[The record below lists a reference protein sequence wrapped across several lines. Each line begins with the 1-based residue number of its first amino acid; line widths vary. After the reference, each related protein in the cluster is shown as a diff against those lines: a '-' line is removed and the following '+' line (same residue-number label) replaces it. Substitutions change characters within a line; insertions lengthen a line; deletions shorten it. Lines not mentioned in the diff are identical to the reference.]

1 MAKKSTRTVSKD
13 NIEDERSELEKR
25 VEIEKNRDISKEIA
39 SIDFSDIDQL
49 SYADVGERILKKVNP
64 LFWKVLAT
72 NIFKLK
78 FPNSTNIQAYQLS
91 EIYTDFCLD
100 GRFQFQKG
108 HLWTLTCFLPQE
120 TKRVKRAS
128 TTTNKNSKES

>member
-1 MAKKSTRTVSKD
+1 MAKKSTRTVNKE
-13 NIEDERSELEKR
+13 NAEDERSELEKR

-39 SIDFSDIDQL
+39 SIDFSDIAQL

-78 FPNSTNIQAYQLS
+78 FPDSLDMSASRLS

-128 TTTNKNSKES
+128 TVNKNSKEG

>member
-1 MAKKSTRTVSKD
+1 MAKKSTRTVSKE
-13 NIEDERSELEKR
+13 NAEDERSELEKR

-39 SIDFSDIDQL
+39 SIDFSDIAQL

-78 FPNSTNIQAYQLS
+78 FPDSLDMPASRRLPTASLYLDFSLQRQPSSS
-91 EIYTDFCLD
+91 EASRRC
-100 GRFQFQKG
+100 FQ
-108 HLWTLTCFLPQE
+108 TRC
-120 TKRVKRAS
+120 R
-128 TTTNKNSKES
+128 